1 MQREELRVAVVGLG
15 MGKSHLRAVLAFGAA
30 VCGICD
36 IDEKRMAAVAEEFG
50 LPADVCY
57 ASYTAMLE
65 RAMPDAVVIAT
76 PDQLHAEMILA
87 ALQAGAHVL
96 CEKPLALTREELQII
111 VDAARTSD
119 RKVMVGQICR
129 FTPGFL
135 AAKQILD
142 RGEIGEL
149 FYVESEYAHDY
160 VNILAPGNWRTD
172 PKRNGVV
179 GGGCHAMD
187 LLRWYVGDPVEIFAY
202 GVHKLLP
209 QVPYDD
215 THISV
220 LKFEGGVIGKILVST
235 SAKRNYTMRTLLYG
249 TKGTIICDNTSPS
262 IQVFRLKEGGN
273 TVSSVPEEIPVCL
286 ASHNTVAEFEV
297 FARHILDDTAVETDV
312 VEGAKT
318 VAACLALVESADC
331 GLPVRPLYDF

>member
-15 MGKSHLRAVLAFGAA
+15 MGKSHLRAVLAFGAS

-36 IDEKRMAAVAEEFG
+36 IDRDRMLRVAEEFA
-50 LPADVCY
+50 LSEKLCY
-57 ASYTAMLE
+57 DDY
-65 RAMPDAVVIAT
+65 DALLREARPNAVIIAT
-76 PDQLHAEMILA
+76 PDQLHKKMILA
-87 ALQAGAHVL
+87 ALSAGAHIL
-96 CEKPLALTREELQII
+96 CEKPLALTREELREI
-111 VDAARTSD
+111 VCAVRSSD

-135 AAKQILD
+135 AAKEILD

-172 PKRNGVV
+172 PLRNGVV

-220 LKFEGGVIGKILVST
+220 LKFRDGVIGKIFVST
-235 SAKRNYTMRTLLYG
+235 SAKRGYTMRTLLYG

-262 IQVFRLKEGGN
+262 IQVFRIAEGKN

-286 ASHNTVAEFEV
+286 ASHNTMAEFEV
-297 FARHILDDTAVETDV
+297 FARHILEDTPVVTDV
-312 VEGAKT
+312 IEGAKT
-318 VAACLALVESADC
+318 VSACLAVIESVAT
-331 GLPVRPLYDF
+331 GRPVCPQYDI

>member
-15 MGKSHLRAVLAFGAA
+15 MGKSHLRAVLAFGAS

-36 IDEKRMAAVAEEFG
+36 IDRDRMLRVAEEFG
-50 LPADVCY
+50 LSEKLCY
-57 ASYTAMLE
+57 DDYGALLREAK
-65 RAMPDAVVIAT
+65 PNAVIIAT
-76 PDQLHAEMILA
+76 PDQLHKEMILA
-87 ALQAGAHVL
+87 ALSAGAHVL
-96 CEKPLALTREELQII
+96 CEKPLALTREELREI
-111 VDAARTSD
+111 VCAARSSD

-135 AAKQILD
+135 KAKEILD

-172 PKRNGVV
+172 PLRNGVV

-187 LLRWYVGDPVEIFAY
+187 LLRWYVGDPEEIFAY

-220 LKFEGGVIGKILVST
+220 LKFPNGVIGKIFVST

-262 IQVFRLKEGGN
+262 IQVFRIVEGKN
-273 TVSSVPEEIPVCL
+273 TVSSVPEEIPVHL

-297 FARHILDDTAVETDV
+297 FARHILEDTPVVTDV
-312 VEGAKT
+312 IEGAKT
-318 VAACLALVESADC
+318 VSACLAVIESATS
-331 GLPVRPLYDF
+331 GGPIRPQYDI